1 MRPHLTLFQVG
12 QQEQLFSRQQHKVV
26 KTPADKVPV
35 RAVPDAGEQL
45 HDEQVQDLPLEPLA
59 VAAQRDIHILPEPT
73 GQGHVPAPP
82 ELGDGSG
89 DIGVVEVCGEV
100 EAQHLAHAD
109 AHQGVAGEIEVQLQT
124 VCDDAQPHQRGGG
137 VCQTHKGGGGAVGYP
152 DDVCPQCAHSV
163 RQQHLFGKTEGEQ
176 GHALFNLFE
185 VIAVPVDVQ
194 LVGDV
199 PVLDDRPRDEL
210 REHDHISAEI
220 DDVALGFYIPA
231 VNIDGV
237 GKGLEGVEADAQRQ
251 GADALNFGKGGA
263 QQGIHAAQHKVCVL
277 EVEQHP

>member
-1 MRPHLTLFQVG
+1 MRPHPAFFQVG

-59 VAAQRDIHILPEPT
+59 VAAQRDIHILAEPA

-109 AHQGVAGEIEVQLQT
+109 AHEGVAGEIEVQL
-124 VCDDAQPHQRGGG
+124 
-137 VCQTHKGGGGAVGYP
+137 
-152 DDVCPQCAHSV
+152 
-163 RQQHLFGKTEGEQ
+163 
-176 GHALFNLFE
+176 
-185 VIAVPVDVQ
+185 
-194 LVGDV
+194 
-199 PVLDDRPRDEL
+199 
-210 REHDHISAEI
+210 
-220 DDVALGFYIPA
+220 
-231 VNIDGV
+231 
-237 GKGLEGVEADAQRQ
+237 
-251 GADALNFGKGGA
+251 
-263 QQGIHAAQHKVCVL
+263 
-277 EVEQHP
+277 